1 MLVGVISVI
10 SLNATLP
17 PKMGLK
23 NPEINDVSSTY
34 LPSEKKS
41 GVNNVMLIKFE
52 AYLTFRKITQTHSI
66 LRFYYFS
73 S

>member
-10 SLNATLP
+10 SLDATLP

-34 LPSEKKS
+34 LPSEKNL
-41 GVNNVMLIKFE
+41 GLIML
-52 AYLTFRKITQTHSI
+52 R
-66 LRFYYFS
+66 
-73 S
+73 